1 MAAAG
6 TAAVDDTSSI
16 SDDCIDFLEAEVEL
30 WHNTLGGSKLSPMG
44 EVEAGIQLYHD
55 KRTPSP
61 RLDTISEN
69 PKEQPMQQP
78 RFTCPRGSS
87 RFGRTRFGSEP
98 HVSSPLRSS
107 CRSASRRA
115 QGPSAMRTCSVS
127 LPGCCS
133 SPSSPSISSPL
144 RPPAVMVE
152 QPSPS
157 ASLYSADDEES
168 PSPGNPPCTIHPSPE
183 SNETDDEFAA
193 VERAEAAEAAEVAAL
208 VAAAAEDAAAAK
220 KRRPAVAITEDAA
233 AATAEACVLVDLSPA
248 QAQSFSPQSASPPS
262 PVHPRRLTDVSRELT
277 RLKRLLA
284 ASEHAEK
291 ESVISRIKR
300 LVLCSMG

>member
-1 MAAAG
+1 
-6 TAAVDDTSSI
+6 
-16 SDDCIDFLEAEVEL
+16 
-30 WHNTLGGSKLSPMG
+30 
-44 EVEAGIQLYHD
+44 
-55 KRTPSP
+55 
-61 RLDTISEN
+61 
-69 PKEQPMQQP
+69 
-78 RFTCPRGSS
+78 
-87 RFGRTRFGSEP
+87 
-98 HVSSPLRSS
+98 
-107 CRSASRRA
+107 
-115 QGPSAMRTCSVS
+115 
-127 LPGCCS
+127 
-133 SPSSPSISSPL
+133 
-144 RPPAVMVE
+144 MVE

-193 VERAEAAEAAEVAAL
+193 VERADAAEVAAL